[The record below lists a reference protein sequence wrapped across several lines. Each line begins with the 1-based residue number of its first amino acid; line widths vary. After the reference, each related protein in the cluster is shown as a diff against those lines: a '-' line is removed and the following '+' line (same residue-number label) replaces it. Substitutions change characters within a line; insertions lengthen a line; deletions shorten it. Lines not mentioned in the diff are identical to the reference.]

1 VDGNLGVANVLEG
14 VLIEQ
19 PTTDEERAE
28 AAQFCTAALD
38 VSLPTILDKIDDRVA
53 NAYAAFPDRIYII
66 GADGRV
72 SYKGRPGPAGF
83 DVPEAMAALE
93 VAMAGGT
100 TPYGQE
106 PGRQTFGRGARGA
119 RGQFAGRRDAGEGL
133 GVMDANGDG
142 QISVAEWQ
150 GEQDAF
156 DRFDANGN
164 GFLTMD
170 EIQGGAF
177 GGRGRRGNP
186 GSRLQAM
193 DADSNGEITAE
204 EFQGPAEMFG
214 VLDSNLDGV
223 LSGEELSAGTGARR
237 EGRGRGFGPSAA
249 RFQNMDADGNGQ
261 ISSAEWPGPEQ
272 MFSTLD
278 ANGDGVLSSDEM
290 LAGRG
295 GRGPRP

>member
-1 VDGNLGVANVLEG
+1 MDGNLGVANVLEG

-28 AAQFCTAALD
+28 AAQFCTSALD

-66 GADGRV
+66 GADGRI
-72 SYKGRPGPAGF
+72 SYKGRPGPQGF

-106 PGRQTFGRGARGA
+106 PGQRPFGRGGRGARGQLPG
-119 RGQFAGRRDAGEGL
+119 RGGAGGGM
-133 GVMDANGDG
+133 GVMDADNDG

-156 DRFDANGN
+156 DRFDADGD
-164 GFLTMD
+164 GFLMME
-170 EIQGGAF
+170 EIQGGMF
-177 GGRGRRGNP
+177 GGRGRGGNA

-193 DADSNGEITAE
+193 DADGNGQITAE
-204 EFQGPAEMFG
+204 EFRGPAEMFG
-214 VLDSNLDGV
+214 VLDANGDGV
-223 LSGEELSAGTGARR
+223 LSGEELTLGPGA
-237 EGRGRGFGPSAA
+237 GRGVR
-249 RFQNMDADGNGQ
+249 
-261 ISSAEWPGPEQ
+261 
-272 MFSTLD
+272 
-278 ANGDGVLSSDEM
+278 
-290 LAGRG
+290 GRG